1 MLNDTTETS
10 ATARSAQVAAYATA
24 HRGWTARFGPP
35 THIEA
40 DMLRACYGIGDTTAD
55 EWAVIQDY
63 IVPKRPYRAA
73 CRDGFWRIVTNDGTE
88 FALPVFEERS
98 DAWRHVDKLRVV
110 ANSAPV
116 AATEIRPSRLSDRR
130 ERGH

>member
-40 DMLRACYGIGDTTAD
+40 GMLRACYGIGDTTAD

-63 IVPKRPYRAA
+63 IVPKRPIGRRAVMDSGA
-73 CRDGFWRIVTNDGTE
+73 SSPMT
-88 FALPVFEERS
+88 
-98 DAWRHVDKLRVV
+98 
-110 ANSAPV
+110 AP
-116 AATEIRPSRLSDRR
+116 TSCL
-130 ERGH
+130 